1 MKQMLSDMKI
11 FKQLLRKSLNLI
23 QGMEMMNQVLH
34 LSMIPSKRI
43 VGDPMHL
50 MQRASVHKRKAC
62 ALNFSIP
69 RDICK
74 RLEDLDLGVEMV

>member
-1 MKQMLSDMKI
+1 MLSDMKI

-34 LSMIPSKRI
+34 FGMISSKGI
-43 VGDPMHL
+43 VGDPMNL
-50 MQRASVHKRKAC
+50 MQSASVHKGKAC
-62 ALNFSIP
+62 ALNFSTC

-74 RLEDLDLGVEMV
+74 RLGDLDLGVETV

>member
-34 LSMIPSKRI
+34 LSMIPRKRI
-43 VGDPMHL
+43 VEDPMHS
-50 MQRASVHKRKAC
+50 ASVHKKAC

-74 RLEDLDLGVEMV
+74 RLEDLDLGVETV

>member
-1 MKQMLSDMKI
+1 MLSDMKI

-23 QGMEMMNQVLH
+23 QGMEMMNQV
-34 LSMIPSKRI
+34 RI

-50 MQRASVHKRKAC
+50 VQSACVHKRKAC
-62 ALNFSIP
+62 ALYFSTP

-74 RLEDLDLGVEMV
+74 RLEDLDLGVETV

>member
-1 MKQMLSDMKI
+1 MLSDMKI

-34 LSMIPSKRI
+34 LRI

-50 MQRASVHKRKAC
+50 MQSACVHKRKAC
-62 ALNFSIP
+62 ALNFSTP

-74 RLEDLDLGVEMV
+74 RLEDLDLGVETV